1 MITRRQ
7 MMKTVAAGSAAF
19 AAILSTGIV
28 SAAEQS
34 AGTSPANPTAKDKG
48 VTVTELLRHAL
59 PDAPGHEVVMVT
71 VEYAPG
77 ASSTAHRHPGST
89 FAYVLE
95 GSIES
100 QVEPGQPQTYTK
112 GQTWYELPRHTHRI
126 SRNASSIEPA
136 KLLAFLVMKKGQP
149 VVLPVS

>member
-1 MITRRQ
+1 

-19 AAILSTGIV
+19 AAMLSSGIA
-28 SAAEQS
+28 SAVEQP
-34 AGTSPANPTAKDKG
+34 AGHPAANPTARDNG

-59 PDAPGHEVVMVT
+59 PDAPGHEAAMVT

-100 QVEPGQPQTYTK
+100 QVEPGQPRIYTK

-126 SRNASSIEPA
+126 SRNASSTEPA
-136 KLLAFLVMKKGQP
+136 KLLAVLVIKKGQA
-149 VVLPVS
+149 VVIPAR